1 MQTLFCLHIIA
12 PPLTLVFSTSGP
24 PNEGQSYSLTCDLM
38 GDESLAVSAT
48 SIRWD
53 RLTPNFMMAVHR
65 GATLSFTSLSRD
77 DEGQYMCT
85 TNIMSPYTTSSQTEM
100 ETTSFTVIRKKFT
113 PPNLYM
119 CCMPSFLST
128 YRPMPIAR
136 PSQWCC

>member
-12 PPLTLVFSTSGP
+12 PPLALVFSTSGP
-24 PNEGQSYSLTCDLM
+24 PNEGQTYSLTCDLM

-53 RLTPNFMMAVHR
+53 RLTPNFMMTVHR

-113 PPNLYM
+113 PPNLYNYVLHA
-119 CCMPSFLST
+119 FLFI
-128 YRPMPIAR
+128 YI
-136 PSQWCC
+136 

>member
-1 MQTLFCLHIIA
+1 MQTLFCLHNIA

-24 PNEGQSYSLTCDLM
+24 PNEGQTYSLTCDLM
-38 GDESLAVSAT
+38 GHESLAVSAT

-85 TNIMSPYTTSSQTEM
+85 TTIMSPYTTSSQTEM
-100 ETTSFTVIRKKFT
+100 ETTSFTVIRKKYT
-113 PPNLYM
+113 QPNMYNVLHA
-119 CCMPSFLST
+119 FLFI
-128 YRPMPIAR
+128 YI
-136 PSQWCC
+136 